1 MSNIVLREDEV
12 MLYGQRFPIS
22 GTIRRTAVTPFAP
35 KFVIGDYTR
44 DDQIIASSWI
54 LSTFAGGLGVQHAT
68 LPRDADR
75 FRMSTL
81 ESRYREL
88 TLGAKVYVAGSL
100 TGAAKLMM
108 EYAEQLY
115 VVIDSNVYRWSETE
129 GEFDYIKTLSGTPTA
144 HAVYQGELF
153 ILTTEGLY
161 RYSSITNVWKNYV
174 TGYKPS
180 GYALAEWDGKLFRL
194 GLDNK
199 MYWTIDPDQNNDGN
213 SVYVANS
220 PTPETNDW
228 EVSGILHLPPGY
240 CRQLI
245 VYFDLTG
252 EPALHA
258 ITRGGVYGYDFA
270 AHKFYETPLTYPVTD
285 KAGYGAMVFRGE
297 LFVIAGKMGYKYNG
311 STIQVISPSK
321 DEGLPSELQG
331 NILQLVPGH
340 AFYYA
345 VMEQVTTIQNQ
356 PTQGP
361 FFDPSNP
368 LDPHVMDEA
377 VSYGAVLASPGMA
390 WHMVFNERV
399 GPTMGAS
406 LVASIEG
413 TFRLWISS
421 EEGIYYV
428 PLDTGLHNPLQ
439 NPLATFK
446 DFGYLETGWADLGWT
461 EVRKLA
467 LEVSVVAEA
476 SPTEPINIYAGWDD
490 DEGWELVATVTS
502 SGHHQFN
509 IGGIAGKVFRNV
521 RFRIEM
527 FSTESDRRTPILRQM
542 VFAFMRRPPM
552 LWGWEINIMFTKD
565 LHAGKTHEELLNF
578 LQYVAEYTKQAG
590 EFIYRDRITGGAKTN
605 RVVIGNIQ
613 GAESP
618 GDDAKAR
625 YTVSLIQLDTPTAQE
640 EDEYVPTY

>member
-1 MSNIVLREDEV
+1 MSNIVIREDEV
-12 MLYGQRFPIS
+12 MLYGQRFPIT
-22 GTIRRTAVTPFAP
+22 GQIRRTAVTPFAP

-54 LSTFAGGLGVQHAT
+54 LSSFAGGLGVQHAN

-75 FRMSTL
+75 FRYSTL
-81 ESRYREL
+81 ETRYREL

-100 TGAAKLMM
+100 TGAAKLLI

-115 VVIDSNVYRWSETE
+115 VVIDSNVYRWSEGE
-129 GEFDYIKTLSGTPTA
+129 GEFDYIKTLAGTPTA
-144 HAVYQGELF
+144 SAVYQGELY

-161 RYSSITNVWKNYV
+161 RYSSISNIWKNYV
-174 TGYKPS
+174 TGYVPS
-180 GYALAEWDGKLFRL
+180 GYAMAEWDGKLFRL

-199 MYWTIDPDQNNDGN
+199 MYWTIDPDQDNNGVSAYDPDTID
-213 SVYVANS
+213 
-220 PTPETNDW
+220 PTTNDW
-228 EVSGILHLPPGY
+228 EVSGTLHLPPGY

-258 ITRGGVYGYDFA
+258 VTRGGVYGYDFA
-270 AHKFYETPLTYPVTD
+270 AHKFFETPLTYPVTD
-285 KAGYGAMVFRGE
+285 SAGYGAAVFRGE
-297 LFVIAGKMGYKYNG
+297 LLVPAGKTIYKYNG
-311 STIQVISPSK
+311 STIQVVSPSK
-321 DEGLPSELQG
+321 DEGLPQELQG
-331 NILQLVPGH
+331 DILQVVPGH
-340 AFYYA
+340 AFFYA
-345 VMEQVTTIQNQ
+345 VLAQVTTIQNQ
-356 PTQGP
+356 PTLGP

-368 LDPHVMDEA
+368 LDPYVMDEA
-377 VSYGAVLASPGMA
+377 VSFGSVLASPGAA
-390 WHMVFNERV
+390 WHLVFNEQV
-399 GPTMGAS
+399 GPTMGAA

-421 EEGIYYV
+421 EEGIYYI

-439 NPLATFK
+439 NPVATFK
-446 DFGYLETGWADLGWT
+446 PTGFIETGWADLGWT

-467 LEVSVVAEA
+467 LELSLVAEA
-476 SPTEPINIYAGWDD
+476 SPTEIIRVYAGWDD
-490 DEGWELVATVTS
+490 NEAWELVATLTE

-509 IGGIAGKVFRNV
+509 IGDISGRVFRNV

-527 FSTESDRRTPILRQM
+527 ESTTSDRRTPILRQM

-552 LWGWEINIMFTKD
+552 LWGWEVNLQFTKD
-565 LHAGKTHEELLNF
+565 LHAGKTHEELLNI
-578 LQYVAEYTKQAG
+578 LQYIAEYTKQAG
-590 EFIYRDRITGGAKTN
+590 EFIYRDRITGGVRRN

-613 GAESP
+613 GAEMP

-625 YTVSLIQLDTPTAQE
+625 YTVSLIQLDTPTAEE

>member
-1 MSNIVLREDEV
+1 MREDEV
-12 MLYGQRFPIS
+12 LLYGHRFPIT
-22 GTIRRTAVTPFAP
+22 GQIRRTAVTPFAP

-54 LSTFAGGLGVQHAT
+54 LSSFAGGLGVQHAT

-75 FRMSTL
+75 FRYSTL
-81 ESRYREL
+81 ETRYREL
-88 TLGAKVYVAGSL
+88 TLGAKVYIAGSL
-100 TGAAKLMM
+100 TGAAQLMM
-108 EYAEQLY
+108 EYNEQLY
-115 VVIDSNVYRWSETE
+115 VVIDGNVYRWSETE
-129 GEFDYIKTLSGTPTA
+129 AEFDFIKALTGTPTA
-144 HAVYQGELF
+144 QAVYSGELY

-161 RYSSITNVWKNYV
+161 RYSSSTNVWKNYV
-174 TGYKPS
+174 SGYKPS
-180 GYALAEWDGKLFRL
+180 GYALVEWDGKLFRL
-194 GLDNK
+194 GLDNR
-199 MYWTIDPDQNNDGN
+199 MYWTVNPDQNNDGN
-213 SVYVANS
+213 SVYDPNT
-220 PTPETNDW
+220 PTPENNDW
-228 EVSGILHLPPGY
+228 ERSGVLHIPPGY

-252 EPALHA
+252 EPAIHA
-258 ITRGGVYGYDFA
+258 ITRRGVYGYDFA
-270 AHKFYETPLTYPVTD
+270 AAKFYETPLTYPVTD
-285 KAGYGAMVFRGE
+285 KAGYGAMVYRGE
-297 LFVIAGKMGYKYNG
+297 LYVLAGKMAYKYNG
-311 STIQVISPSK
+311 STIQVVSPSK
-321 DEGLPSELQG
+321 DEGLPQELQG

-340 AFYYA
+340 AFFYA

-377 VSYGAVLASPGMA
+377 VSFGSVLASPGMA
-390 WHMVFNERV
+390 WHSIFNERV

-406 LVASIEG
+406 LVGSIEG

-421 EEGIYYV
+421 EEGIYFV

-439 NPLATFK
+439 NPLAAFK
-446 DFGYLETGWADLGWT
+446 PFGYIETGWADLGWH

-467 LEVSVVAEA
+467 LELSLVVKHA
-476 SPTEPINIYAGWDD
+476 SPTEPIRVYAGWDNN
-490 DEGWELVATVTS
+490 EAWELVATVTRA
-502 SGHHQFN
+502 GHLQFN
-509 IGGIAGKVFRNV
+509 IGDIAGRVFRNV

-527 FSTESDRRTPILRQM
+527 ESTESDRRTPILEHM

-552 LWGWEINIMFTKD
+552 LWGWEVNIQFTKE
-565 LHAGKTHEELLNF
+565 LHSGKTHEELLNHLRYIAQF
-578 LQYVAEYTKQAG
+578 DKQAG
-590 EFIYRDRITGGAKTN
+590 EFIYRNVVSGQMHSH

-625 YTVSLIQLDTPTAQE
+625 YTVSLIQLDTPTAEE
-640 EDEYVPTY
+640 EDEFIPSF